1 MFFLSR
7 KRVMVE
13 ESQYFSTNHM
23 PYLTCPQCGSKRSWS
38 IRRYARKCKHCRK
51 EWVPSRNIIP
61 GIRADEKEWRDFAV
75 AFLRYR
81 TVVFI
86 RTHTR
91 QSKPT
96 ILKMSECV
104 RKMMA
109 EDVPDCLSGT
119 IEIDETYIGPQWR
132 NRRWVE
138 RKLGTKKGR
147 GTQKQAVFGIY
158 ERQRGMVLTFLV
170 PDAKQKTVLP
180 IIQTH
185 VLLGSLICT
194 DGFELYR
201 MLPRAGYRHAS
212 VDHKAHEYV
221 RGDIHSNAIEGFWGI
236 LKRRLK
242 TTGGIRRD
250 RLGIYVAEET
260 WRYNFRKL
268 SEKEKTE
275 RILGLLKKV
284 GG

>member
-1 MFFLSR
+1 MSIF
-7 KRVMVE
+7 
-13 ESQYFSTNHM
+13 
-23 PYLTCPQCGSKRSWS
+23 TCPSCGSKRSWNT
-38 IRRYARKCKHCRK
+38 RRSARKCKECRK
-51 EWVPSRNIIP
+51 EWVPSKSLVA
-61 GIRADEKEWRDFAV
+61 GIRADKKGWKIFII

-81 TVVFI
+81 TVSLI
-86 RTHTR
+86 RIHTE
-91 QSKPT
+91 QSRPV
-96 ILKMSECV
+96 IMKMSHCLREA
-104 RKMMA
+104 MA
-109 EDVPDCLSGT
+109 VDVPGMLSGT

-158 ERQRGMVLTFLV
+158 ERKRGIARTFLV
-170 PDAKQKTVLP
+170 PNAQKKTILP
-180 IIQTH
+180 IIRAC
-185 VLLGSLICT
+185 VSLGSLICT

-201 MLPRAGYRHAS
+201 MLPQAGYGHAS
-212 VDHKAHEYV
+212 VDHQAHEYV

-242 TTGGIRRD
+242 TTGGIRRE

-260 WRYNFRKL
+260 WRYNFRKF
-268 SEKEKTE
+268 SEQEKTE
-275 RILGLLKKV
+275 RILGLLKKI